1 MALTPEK
8 IKAMEEATG
17 MKYNGPSSSADPNQ
31 TASRS
36 RADEI
41 RAMAASSPKASF
53 LDTLT
58 GKIAQPKSATSF
70 QGAEVAQ
77 PIVTQPGEVTKGVVK
92 GVPGQ
97 AAQVTKFLDETGKSI
112 MGAAGLDTTGTGLDY
127 TDVEELTAPSNE
139 AQGVGYT
146 GAGFLPVERAM
157 TAAKPVAEGVSK
169 VVAPLVVERAMTAAK
184 PVAEGVSKVV
194 APLVKAGEEYLA
206 KRAAAKTEDFIK
218 DLITPELTPTKTVQ
232 AIKTGKVKEGG
243 ILSDRDI
250 TEAVPFFEETA
261 KAVAE
266 VPGISKSNTFLQN
279 ANAVYSHIG
288 TVAEDLKSQIKGK
301 GFFSPNEFNGY
312 MKDASDKLN
321 EIPSLTREATEVA
334 NKYLTQFNK
343 LVKKNGYTPEGLLQA
358 RKEFDNLLPDKKL
371 SPDIEN
377 GITEAVRYIRQGAND
392 FLASRVPDVAVKE
405 MLAKQTALYNAMDN
419 IAPKAAKEGKNK
431 VVRWL
436 KAHPKTVGLMGAA
449 ASAVGGGTIVG
460 SIMK

>member
-1 MALTPEK
+1 MALTEEK
-8 IKAMEEATG
+8 IKAMEAATG
-17 MKYNGPSSSADPNQ
+17 LKYSGPSSSRDQNQ
-31 TASRS
+31 IASKS

-41 RAMAASSPKASF
+41 RAMASKSKNATF
-53 LDTLT
+53 VDTLM

-77 PIVTQPGEVTKGVVK
+77 PLVTQPEEVAKGIVK
-92 GVPGQ
+92 GIPGQ
-97 AAQVTKFLDETGKSI
+97 AAQVTKMIEGVGKHI
-112 MGAAGLDTTGTGLDY
+112 LPDVGTSKTSEGLDY

-139 AQGVGYT
+139 AQELGYQV
-146 GAGFLPVERAM
+146 AAFIPAERAM
-157 TAAKPVAEGVSK
+157 TAAKPLVEGAEK
-169 VVAPLVVERAMTAAK
+169 L
-184 PVAEGVSKVV
+184 V
-194 APLVKAGEEYLA
+194 APLVKAGEEYVA

-218 DLITPELTPTKTVQ
+218 DLITPELTPTKTAQ

-243 ILSDRDI
+243 MFSDRDI

-279 ANAVYSHIG
+279 ANAIYSHIG

-392 FLASRVPDVAVKE
+392 FLASKVPDVAVKE

-436 KAHPKTVGLMGAA
+436 KAHPTIVNTAKNAGLVGLG
-449 ASAVGGGTIVG
+449 AVGLGGIGKMVG
-460 SIMK
+460 Q

>member
-1 MALTPEK
+1 MDTKTFANSIREK
-8 IKAMEEATG
+8 YPDGVANDGVLYKDMPDEELAHRVITKYPVYKSQVTDYKAPDNSFLGSLMG
-17 MKYNGPSSSADPNQ
+17 KNLQ
-31 TASRS
+31 TAKGNK
-36 RADEI
+36 
-41 RAMAASSPKASF
+41 MAEMQGSKVGQS
-53 LDTLT
+53 LVL
-58 GKIAQPKSATSF
+58 QPE
-70 QGAEVAQ
+70 EVA
-77 PIVTQPGEVTKGVVK
+77 KGIVK
-92 GVPGQ
+92 GIPGQ
-97 AAQVTKFLDETGKSI
+97 AAQVTKMVEGVGKSI
-112 MGAAGLDTTGTGLDY
+112 LPDVGTSKTSEGLDY

-139 AQGVGYT
+139 AQELGYQ
-146 GAGFLPVERAM
+146 GAAFIPAERAM
-157 TAAKPVAEGVSK
+157 TAAKPLVEGAEK
-169 VVAPLVVERAMTAAK
+169 L
-184 PVAEGVSKVV
+184 V
-194 APLVKAGEEYLA
+194 APLVKAGEEYVA

>member
-1 MALTPEK
+1 MALTEEK
-8 IKAMEEATG
+8 IKAMEAATG
-17 MKYNGPSSSADPNQ
+17 LKYSGPSSSRDQNQ
-31 TASRS
+31 IASKS

-41 RAMAASSPKASF
+41 RAMASKSKNATF
-53 LDTLT
+53 VDTLM

-77 PIVTQPGEVTKGVVK
+77 PLVTQPEEVAKGIVK
-92 GVPGQ
+92 GIPGQ
-97 AAQVTKFLDETGKSI
+97 AAQVTKGVEKVGKKAMETI
-112 MGAAGLDTTGTGLDY
+112 GLDTAGTGLDY

-139 AQGVGYT
+139 AQELGYEGT
-146 GAGFLPVERAM
+146 AFIPAERAM
-157 TAAKPVAEGVSK
+157 TAAKPLVEGVEK
-169 VVAPLVVERAMTAAK
+169 LA
-184 PVAEGVSKVV
+184 
-194 APLVKAGEEYLA
+194 APLVKAGEEYIA

-218 DLITPELTPTKTVQ
+218 DLITPELTPTKTAQ

-243 ILSDRDI
+243 MFSDRDI

-279 ANAVYSHIG
+279 ANAIYSHIG

-392 FLASRVPDVAVKE
+392 FLASKVPDVAVKE

-436 KAHPKTVGLMGAA
+436 KAHPTIVNTAKNAGLVGLG
-449 ASAVGGGTIVG
+449 AVGLGGIGKMVG
-460 SIMK
+460 Q

>member
-8 IKAMEEATG
+8 IKAMEAATG
-17 MKYNGPSSSADPNQ
+17 MKYNSPSATGDINQ
-31 TASRS
+31 VASKS

-41 RAMAASSPKASF
+41 RAMASKSKNATF
-53 LDTLT
+53 VDTLM

-77 PIVTQPGEVTKGVVK
+77 PLVTQPEEVAKGVVK

-112 MGAAGLDTTGTGLDY
+112 MGAVGLDTAGTGLDY

-139 AQGVGYT
+139 AQELGYQ
-146 GAGFLPVERAM
+146 GAAFIPAERAM
-157 TAAKPVAEGVSK
+157 TAAKPLVKPVVEAAGK
-169 VVAPLVVERAMTAAK
+169 VVE
-184 PVAEGVSKVV
+184 PVI
-194 APLVKAGEEYLA
+194 KAGEEYLA
-206 KRAAAKTEDFIK
+206 KRAATKSEDFIR
-218 DLITPELTPTKTVQ
+218 DLITPELTPTKTAQ

-243 ILSDRDI
+243 MFSDRDI

-288 TVAEDLKSQIKGK
+288 TIAEDLKSQIKGK

-392 FLASRVPDVAVKE
+392 FLASKVPDVAVKE